1 MLLSWETH
9 VKIKYLTCGSNEVR
23 YAASVKLAKKKE
35 MHTERSLRPSPATT
49 ILDQQQVIS
58 GYRSKA
64 GQNVGP
70 VG

>member
-1 MLLSWETH
+1 M
-9 VKIKYLTCGSNEVR
+9 KIKYLTCGSNEGQICNKFE
-23 YAASVKLAKKKE
+23 ACKE
-35 MHTERSLRPSPATT
+35 EGMHMERSLRPSPSTT

-58 GYRSKA
+58 GSRSKG

>member
-1 MLLSWETH
+1 MSWETH

-23 YAASVKLAKKKE
+23 YAASVKLARKKE
-35 MHTERSLRPSPATT
+35 MHTDRSLRPSPATT

-58 GYRSKA
+58 GYRSKG